1 MDPLGTGRLQMI
13 QLGTDPNCTIFMRM
27 ALSHPLFCKFAD
39 RKIFIYEYYLDCT
52 ADIDFADV

>member
-1 MDPLGTGRLQMI
+1 MI

-39 RKIFIYEYYLDCT
+39 QKIFIYEYYLDCT